1 MEENDSRLPDE
12 NQIRSEEDKPRSAFE
27 DLMFMDEP
35 QTESPQTIQP
45 VTQEVAAP
53 PLKKVNYF
61 KRDLGLS
68 SITGGLTY
76 SLAVLLYVGLSFFIS
91 FILGIANVNTDGNVF
106 IYVSSLVSPLAICI
120 TLAIILCTRKV
131 KFKEIFPVKTNAKYY
146 LMAVLLTFGMLFIG
160 SIVSTFFLNFLEII
174 GYTPDDSFLPDV
186 SGVQI
191 LPAIIFMALIPAFFE
206 ELLFRGIILHSAE
219 QSMGS
224 VRAIFVTGFCFAL
237 MHGSPQQ
244 TVHQFL
250 LGCMLSFLT
259 VRSRS
264 VLPAMLVHFLNNLI
278 AVVMLAFSDSLGLA
292 VTMEEFTPADMLL
305 GLFVYAAIGAAIG
318 MFVWLINDRRK
329 PLLAGK
335 KYGVSNFFIGASVG
349 IVIMSVMWI
358 LDLFLSIAA

>member
-120 TLAIILCTRKV
+120 TLAVILCTRKV
-131 KFKEIFPVKTNAKYY
+131 KFKEIFPVKSNA
-146 LMAVLLTFGMLFIG
+146 
-160 SIVSTFFLNFLEII
+160 
-174 GYTPDDSFLPDV
+174 
-186 SGVQI
+186 
-191 LPAIIFMALIPAFFE
+191 
-206 ELLFRGIILHSAE
+206 
-219 QSMGS
+219 
-224 VRAIFVTGFCFAL
+224 
-237 MHGSPQQ
+237 
-244 TVHQFL
+244 
-250 LGCMLSFLT
+250 
-259 VRSRS
+259 
-264 VLPAMLVHFLNNLI
+264 
-278 AVVMLAFSDSLGLA
+278 
-292 VTMEEFTPADMLL
+292 
-305 GLFVYAAIGAAIG
+305 
-318 MFVWLINDRRK
+318 
-329 PLLAGK
+329 
-335 KYGVSNFFIGASVG
+335 
-349 IVIMSVMWI
+349 
-358 LDLFLSIAA
+358 